1 VHDTH
6 RDKETTVIRTGD
18 VLQNPVTG
26 ELIRFVQ
33 AAADTNGEVVVVDVV
48 VAPEGSVAAAH
59 CHPYQT
65 ETFQVLEGEV
75 TFKVGRKKIV
85 ARAGETLVVEP
96 GTAHKFWNSG
106 TTDARFRCEVRPALQ
121 FEQLIETM
129 FSLAQQGK
137 TSRKGMPNPLRLA
150 VIANAHFDDV
160 RLPLVPHVLQKLA
173 LAMGAPA
180 GRLLG
185 YRPTNEIERR
195 QARVDLP
202 LAA

>member
-1 VHDTH
+1 M
-6 RDKETTVIRTGD
+6 IRTGD

-26 ELIRFVQ
+26 ELLHFVQ
-33 AAADTNGEVVVVDVV
+33 AAADTDGEVVVVDVV
-48 VAPEGSVAAAH
+48 VAPDGCVAAAH
-59 CHPYQT
+59 CHPYKT
-65 ETFQVLEGEV
+65 EKFEVLEGEV
-75 TFKVGRKKIV
+75 TFKVGREKVVAKAGMKI
-85 ARAGETLVVEP
+85 VVEP

-106 TTDARFRCEVRPALQ
+106 TTSARFRCEVRPALQ

-129 FSLAQQGK
+129 FSLAREGK
-137 TSRKGMPNPLRLA
+137 TNRKGMPNPFRLA

-185 YRPTNEIERR
+185 YGSTNAYSRDEALVE
-195 QARVDLP
+195 LP
-202 LAA
+202 AAA

>member
-1 VHDTH
+1 MTPN
-6 RDKETTVIRTGD
+6 DKETTMIRTGD

-26 ELIRFVQ
+26 ELLHFVQ
-33 AAADTNGEVVVVDVV
+33 AAADTGGEVVVVDVV
-48 VAPEGSVAAAH
+48 VAPDGCVAAAH

-65 ETFQVLEGEV
+65 EKFEVLEGEV
-75 TFKVGRKKIV
+75 TFKVGREQVVAKAGMKI
-85 ARAGETLVVEP
+85 VVEP

-106 TTDARFRCEVRPALQ
+106 TTNARFRCEVRPALQ

-129 FSLAQQGK
+129 FSLAQEGRTNK
-137 TSRKGMPNPLRLA
+137 KGMPNPFRLA

-173 LAMGAPA
+173 LAMGAPV

-185 YRPTNEIERR
+185 YGPTNAYGRDEALVE
-195 QARVDLP
+195 
-202 LAA
+202 LAAAA

>member
-1 VHDTH
+1 
-6 RDKETTVIRTGD
+6 VIRTGD

>member
-1 VHDTH
+1 
-6 RDKETTVIRTGD
+6 VIRTGD

-48 VAPEGSVAAAH
+48 VSPDGSVAAPH

-65 ETFQVLEGEV
+65 ETFEVLEGEI
-75 TFKVGRKKIV
+75 TFKVGREKIV
-85 ARAGETLVVEP
+85 ARAGQKLEVEP

-106 TTDARFRCEVRPALQ
+106 DVDARFRCEVRPALQ

-129 FSLAQQGK
+129 FSLAQEGK
-137 TSRKGMPNPLRLA
+137 TNRKGMPNPFRLA
-150 VIANAHFDDV
+150 VIAHAHFDDV
-160 RLPLVPHVLQKLA
+160 RLPLVPHALQRLA
-173 LAMGAPA
+173 LAMGAPI

-185 YRPTNEIERR
+185 YGATNEV
-195 QARVDLP
+195 AREETHVALP
-202 LAA
+202 VAA